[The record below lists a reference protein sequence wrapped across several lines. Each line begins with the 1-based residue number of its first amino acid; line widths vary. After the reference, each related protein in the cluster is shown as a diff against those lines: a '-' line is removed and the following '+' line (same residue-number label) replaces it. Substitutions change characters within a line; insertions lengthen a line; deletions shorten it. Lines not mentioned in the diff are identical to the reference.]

1 MYEGILLNIKTVM
14 AKFFCFF
21 LLNEQA
27 DIMLFLYSYEAALIS
42 VNFQFIFNIIPDI
55 SSLKMCRGALFQLA
69 APICT
74 PEMLYCTDTFMEFS
88 FFSETQNSVMDQ
100 IV

>member
-1 MYEGILLNIKTVM
+1 MYEGIFIHKNIQLWPTVL
-14 AKFFCFF
+14 FF

-27 DIMLFLYSYEAALIS
+27 DIMLFFYSYEAAFTS

-55 SSLKMCRGALFQLA
+55 SALKMCRGALLQLA

-74 PEMLYCTDTFMEFS
+74 SEMLHCTDTFMFPGV
-88 FFSETQNSVMDQ
+88 FIPF
-100 IV
+100 